1 MFELDARLRSNEN
14 NCRTFHKNFN
24 FGTPGSSGV
33 QRGGGGQ
40 RGQFAPGPR
49 LKRGPKIKI
58 RRHPMQEIQKV

>member
-33 QRGGGGQ
+33 QRGGGGAK
-40 RGQFAPGPR
+40 GAICPGPQTQ
-49 LKRGPKIKI
+49 KGPQNKN
-58 RRHPMQEIQKV
+58 